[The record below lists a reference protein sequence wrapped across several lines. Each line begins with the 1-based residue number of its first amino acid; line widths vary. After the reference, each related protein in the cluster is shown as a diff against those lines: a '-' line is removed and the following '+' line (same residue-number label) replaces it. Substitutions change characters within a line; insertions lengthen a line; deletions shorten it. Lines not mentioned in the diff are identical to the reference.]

1 MLANEHI
8 PEEHDAR
15 LEGIAS
21 GASRREAGGPQP
33 LRDGN
38 EAGHSKQKLETIKQL
53 ERSAR
58 AEVTLR
64 QKALD
69 HQLAAEKQKRP

>member
-1 MLANEHI
+1 MPDSKELRQDLADAKREVRNLSVMAMK
-8 PEEHDAR
+8 PHDQR
-15 LEGIAS
+15 
-21 GASRREAGGPQP
+21 
-33 LRDGN
+33 
-38 EAGHSKQKLETIKQL
+38 KLETIKQL

-69 HQLAAEKQKRP
+69 HQLSLERKSR